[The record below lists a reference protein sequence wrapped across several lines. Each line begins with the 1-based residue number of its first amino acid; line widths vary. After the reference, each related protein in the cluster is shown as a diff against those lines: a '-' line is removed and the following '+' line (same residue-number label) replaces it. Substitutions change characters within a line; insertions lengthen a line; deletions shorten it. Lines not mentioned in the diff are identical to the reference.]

1 MKSLQKTVK
10 RIYQC
15 YVGVGIAAMGFVA
28 AGVIFA
34 VIMRYFFNTS
44 FTFLE
49 ELITLVFAF
58 TTFWGI
64 GMCVLENEHVM
75 IDFVFLKLPPGVQR
89 WLNVMNYVI
98 VLIALAVL
106 QYYAIGWI
114 QVAGKTISNGM
125 RVKYMYIYGAMPL
138 GVGVSLVCV
147 LVKIYSLIGNIDLA
161 FLKPADEEV

>member
-1 MKSLQKTVK
+1 
-10 RIYQC
+10 
-15 YVGVGIAAMGFVA
+15 MGFVA

-34 VIMRYFFNTS
+34 VFMRYFFNIS

-75 IDFVFLKLPPGVQR
+75 IDFVFLKLPPGVRR
-89 WLNVMNYVI
+89 WLNVVNYVI
-98 VLIALAVL
+98 VLITLAVL
-106 QYYAIGWI
+106 QYYASGWI

-147 LVKIYSLIGNIDLA
+147 LVKIYSLIRNIDLA
-161 FLKPADEEV
+161 FLKPADEEA